1 MDVNPDIVHVHTYT
15 DIKGV
20 IAAKLLKRKCLWHI
34 HIDKPKSFY
43 RPIFKLISNWAS
55 PYFTFVSESA
65 KKNFSFVS
73 GLDHS
78 WVIQSAIDIDKFLP
92 KIDFLKGPLRVR
104 AVGNYQ
110 ERKGFGLIVEIAKEC
125 QARKLNV
132 EFEILGRVFDT
143 QGDYYKRL
151 KRETL
156 GLNNIRLLTDD
167 SMGVNNFMRGGDL
180 LIMSSHE
187 EASPFVVWEAASSG
201 LAILSTDVGDVSTFV
216 NRYECGKIHTSRHHE
231 QFVEDIEI
239 FIENPE
245 ILSDMQSNA
254 RTMAEEVFSSA
265 VISKQYESLYHKI
278 MS

>member
-1 MDVNPDIVHVHTYT
+1 M
-15 DIKGV
+15 
-20 IAAKLLKRKCLWHI
+20 
-34 HIDKPKSFY
+34 
-43 RPIFKLISNWAS
+43 
-55 PYFTFVSESA
+55 
-65 KKNFSFVS
+65 
-73 GLDHS
+73 
-78 WVIQSAIDIDKFLP
+78 
-92 KIDFLKGPLRVR
+92 R

-125 QARKLNV
+125 QARKLNA

-216 NRYECGKIHTSRHHE
+216 NRYECGKIYTSRHHE
-231 QFVEDIEI
+231 QFVEDIES

-245 ILSDMQSNA
+245 ILSVMQSNA